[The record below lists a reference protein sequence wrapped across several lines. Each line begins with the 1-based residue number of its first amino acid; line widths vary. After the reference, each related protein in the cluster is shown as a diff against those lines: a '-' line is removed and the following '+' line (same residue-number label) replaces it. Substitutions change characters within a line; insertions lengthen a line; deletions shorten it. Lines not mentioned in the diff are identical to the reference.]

1 MVWTS
6 FARIVESLKTETT
19 VAVYRFFMPV
29 RVIAQG
35 IYQIVHEA
43 DAEQQ
48 GGTRSDDAARQQ
60 KHG

>member
-1 MVWTS
+1 MNRDILAEFCRFTK
-6 FARIVESLKTETT
+6 AEIR

-35 IYQIVHEA
+35 IYQIVHES
-43 DAEQQ
+43 DSEQRT
-48 GGTRSDDAARQQ
+48 GTGSNSIARQS